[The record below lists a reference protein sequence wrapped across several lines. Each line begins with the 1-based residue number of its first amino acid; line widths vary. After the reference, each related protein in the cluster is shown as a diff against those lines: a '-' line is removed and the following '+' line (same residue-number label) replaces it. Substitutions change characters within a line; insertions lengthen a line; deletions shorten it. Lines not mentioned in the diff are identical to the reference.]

1 MYRGCRYIGVWG
13 LLGSLLLAGAISVCQ
28 AGEPLDKIRQTVDDV
43 LAVLADE
50 TLKTPERTA
59 ERRAKMRQAV
69 FQRFGFDEMAK
80 RALAQHWQK
89 RTPEERKEFVALFSD
104 LLERSYIGKIEN
116 YGGGKQ
122 NVLYT
127 KESIDKDGYAA
138 VHSEIVNPRDLN
150 VEVEYRLLK
159 RDGNW
164 EVYDVIIEG
173 VSLVNN
179 YRTQFNKIIT
189 ENSYEHLVK
198 QMRLKLEQENA
209 ITDIKN

>member
-1 MYRGCRYIGVWG
+1 
-13 LLGSLLLAGAISVCQ
+13 VCQ

-50 TLKTPERTA
+50 TLKAPERTA

-104 LLERSYIGKIEN
+104 LLERSYVDKIEN

-138 VHSEIVNPRDLN
+138 VRSEIVNPRDQN
-150 VEVEYRLLK
+150 VEVEYRLLQ

-179 YRTQFNKIIT
+179 YRTQFNKIIS
-189 ENSYEHLVK
+189 ESSYENLVK
-198 QMRLKLEQENA
+198 QMRLKLEQEKA
-209 ITDIKN
+209 VTDIKN